1 MCQKLEMIMVLYLIK
16 DKMSYLIN
24 DKSYIINDKVLLN
37 YVTRNEKY

>member
-24 DKSYIINDKVLLN
+24 DKSYLINDKVLLN
-37 YVTRNEKY
+37 YVTRN